1 MDAYERSLKQQ
12 AERIRRELSQE
23 GKKSAPAP
31 KPEPTGEFIPSDVP
45 SPIYGYARPK
55 PKINLPTE
63 HSPET
68 RDDLSINQSEPDID
82 PEPSTVV
89 PVTKEIVVDEPVQ
102 ATEPFVPDEVVVEV
116 NESVESPFVVE
127 ETVSAEHQTVAEPSE
142 PEAEETTI
150 SLETSDVNADESSV
164 SEADNASDSSSDLK
178 PLLGDVSILEDGF
191 ASVFMGSTHLKTS
204 KIAVREEKEEA
215 ASADVSIEV
224 TSVEEVAPVVEDVAK
239 TLQTDT
245 DEPFHAHDEAE
256 LTPAVNV
263 SYKADS
269 PPLNVM
275 MTPQDRMAMYR
286 SRRLAQKNNNL

>member
-89 PVTKEIVVDEPVQ
+89 PANEEIVVDEPVQ

-127 ETVSAEHQTVAEPSE
+127 ETISAEHQTVAEPSE
-142 PEAEETTI
+142 PEEATI
-150 SLETSDVNADESSV
+150 SQETSDVSADESSV

-204 KIAVREEKEEA
+204 KIVVREEKEEA
-215 ASADVSIEV
+215 ASTDFSIGV

-245 DEPFHAHDEAE
+245 DEPFHALDEAE

>member
-23 GKKSAPAP
+23 GKKNAPAP

-68 RDDLSINQSEPDID
+68 RDDLSIHQSEPHLDS
-82 PEPSTVV
+82 ETSTT
-89 PVTKEIVVDEPVQ
+89 PASEEMTVDEPLQ
-102 ATEPFVPDEVVVEV
+102 ATESFVPEELDVVVE
-116 NESVESPFVVE
+116 ESVEIPFVVE
-127 ETVSAEHQTVAEPSE
+127 ESVSAEHQTAMET
-142 PEAEETTI
+142 EESNI
-150 SLETSDVNADESSV
+150 SPETSDRIEISSV
-164 SEADNASDSSSDLK
+164 EPK
-178 PLLGDVSILEDGF
+178 PLLGEVSILEDGF
-191 ASVFMGSTHLKTS
+191 ASVFMGSTQLKTS
-204 KIAVREEKEEA
+204 KIVVREEKEEA
-215 ASADVSIEV
+215 TSTDVSIEV
-224 TSVEEVAPVVEDVAK
+224 TSIEEVAPVVEHVAK
-239 TLQTDT
+239 TLQAGAE
-245 DEPFHAHDEAE
+245 EPKPAFDEAE

-286 SRRLAQKNNNL
+286 SRRLAQKKQ

>member
-31 KPEPTGEFIPSDVP
+31 KPEPAGEFIPSDVP

-55 PKINLPTE
+55 PKIDLPTE

-68 RDDLSINQSEPDID
+68 RDDLTIDQSESEPELTETVAEEIVTARVPESIIQDESVVEDNQSI
-82 PEPSTVV
+82 
-89 PVTKEIVVDEPVQ
+89 
-102 ATEPFVPDEVVVEV
+102 
-116 NESVESPFVVE
+116 ESPFGAEDKILE
-127 ETVSAEHQTVAEPSE
+127 ERESVAEPL
-142 PEAEETTI
+142 ETII
-150 SLETSDVNADESSV
+150 SPETSDMIDETSSV
-164 SEADNASDSSSDLK
+164 SERDVASGLSIDSK

-191 ASVFMGSTHLKTS
+191 ASVFMDSTQLKTS
-204 KIAVREEKEEA
+204 KIVVREEKEEA
-215 ASADVSIEV
+215 ASADVTLEV
-224 TSVEEVAPVVEDVAK
+224 TSVEEVAPLVEDIAE
-239 TLQTDT
+239 TLQTDAN
-245 DEPFHAHDEAE
+245 EPEHVLDEAE

-286 SRRLAQKNNNL
+286 SRRLAQKNKNL